1 MPRFIL
7 CLILT
12 ASLSLHSHASDK
24 KLEECALE
32 TLAKL
37 HKPQSTEIFKA
48 AGHLPAVNQDTTN
61 ACWSFANLSFIESE
75 MQRLGMKPVK
85 LAMMY
90 PVYYSFIEKARRFV
104 KTKGESHFAG
114 GGLFSDVFETIE
126 KYGIVPLSAYP
137 GRTRSCSTF
146 RHTELEAELKSLMTK
161 TAVDE
166 NWNEDQLLPKVRKL
180 LEKHLGTPP
189 KEFMYEGRKFTP
201 KKFLFE
207 IVKLPW
213 QDYIIVTSF
222 MYAPFYKFTSLDV
235 PDNWGK
241 RENYFNVPLDVFYT
255 SLKNAIQNGYSAAFD
270 SDTGEPG
277 RMGEQDAVFVPEF
290 DISSDK
296 INQQAREFRFN
307 NESTT
312 DDHLMH
318 FIGFKEIEGD
328 DWFLVKDS
336 WRTAWYGKFPGY
348 YFFHGDY
355 IKLKALAYI
364 VHKDAVPEIVER
376 ITGK

>member
-1 MPRFIL
+1 MFRFIT

-12 ASLSLHSHASDK
+12 AVFSLSGNTADD
-24 KLEECALE
+24 KLEKYALE
-32 TLAKL
+32 TLAKK
-37 HKPQSTEIFKA
+37 HKPHSIDIFKA
-48 AGHLPAVNQDTTN
+48 AAHLPAVNQDTTN
-61 ACWSFANLSFIESE
+61 ACWSFANLSFVESE

-90 PVYYSFIEKARRFV
+90 PVYFSFIEKARYFI
-104 KTKGESHFAG
+104 KTRGESRFAP
-114 GGLFSDVFETIE
+114 GGLFTDVFETIE
-126 KYGIVPLSAYP
+126 KYGIVPLSAYE
-137 GRTRSCSTF
+137 GMTENCSTF
-146 RHTELEAELKSLMTK
+146 NHTELEDELKNLMAK
-161 TAVDE
+161 TAAAE
-166 NWNEDQLLPKVRKL
+166 NWDEKRVLSKVRKML
-180 LEKHLGTPP
+180 DAHLGTPP
-189 KEFMYEGRKFTP
+189 KEFMFDGRKFTP

-213 QDYIIVTSF
+213 KDYIIVTSF

-241 RENYFNVPLDVFYT
+241 REIYFNVPLDVFYA
-255 SLKNAIQNGYSAAFD
+255 SLKSAVQNGYSAAFD

-290 DISSDK
+290 DIPSNM
-296 INQQAREFRFN
+296 INQQAREFRFDN
-307 NESTT
+307 KSTT

-336 WRTAWYGKFPGY
+336 WRTAWDGQFPGY

-355 IKLKALAYI
+355 IKLKVLAYV
-364 VHKDAVPEIVER
+364 VHKDAVPGL
-376 ITGK
+376 TKYMQGK